1 MFKKKNTDIDDTTI
15 KNQSNNQS
23 NIKLKPP
30 FILSDV
36 FVGIVSIIPM
46 VNFVTPILLL
56 IRNRRYN
63 PVNKWIIKEKFTIID
78 LNNEKEKL
86 ILDTDRLKE
95 DYKRHEQD
103 LINENEKLKED
114 YKKLEQNLINEN
126 EKLSARLTK
135 KYNQE
140 RITYENEIKNLE
152 DEYDKL
158 RNQVI
163 VEYINDKDYSNISS
177 EDMKNKLAL
186 LKLREKDLV
195 QSNGA
200 FDVKGSVSENRKQ
213 TSALIKQITKCFTA
227 ESTEI
232 LNNLTINNV
241 EQSRNKLIKS
251 YETTNKAFEIDHINL
266 TEDYLKLKLDEL
278 SLNFEILKKIQ
289 EEKEIRQQEKEILRE
304 EEKVRREIERE
315 KIKIEKE
322 EKQFKNEVSKLMS
335 YMNKASNEVEKQIY
349 IDKIKELESKI
360 ELLEVDKKNVFDRE
374 QNTRAGYV
382 YIISNIGS
390 FGENIYKIGMTRR
403 LEPMDRIRE
412 LSSASVPFE
421 FDVHAMIFSEDAPK
435 LENILH
441 EHFRENAINKVNLR
455 KEFYNIDLDEAKKV
469 VYDNFNNTVDFNMSA
484 KAEEFRQ
491 SIKISEENKH

>member
-23 NIKLKPP
+23 SIKLKPP

-36 FVGIVSIIPM
+36 FVGIVSFIPM

-56 IRNRRYN
+56 IRNRRYS
-63 PVNKWIIKEKFTIID
+63 PVNKWVIEEKFTIID

-86 ILDTDRLKE
+86 ILDND
-95 DYKRHEQD
+95 
-103 LINENEKLKED
+103 KLKED
-114 YKKLEQNLINEN
+114 YKKIEQDLINEN

-135 KYNQE
+135 EYNQE
-140 RITYENEIKNLE
+140 RTTYENEIKNLE

-177 EDMKNKLAL
+177 EDMKNKLSL

-195 QSNGA
+195 QSNDA

-213 TSALIKQITKCFTA
+213 TSALIRQITKCFTA

-335 YMNKASNEVEKQIY
+335 YMNNASNEVEKQIY
-349 IDKIKELESKI
+349 IDKIKELENKI
-360 ELLEVDKKNVFDRE
+360 ELLEIDKKNVFDRE

-390 FGENIYKIGMTRR
+390 FGENVYKIGMTRR

-435 LENILH
+435 LESILH
-441 EHFRENAINKVNLR
+441 EHFRENALNKVNLR

-469 VYDNFNNTVDFNMSA
+469 VYENFNNTVEFNMSA

-491 SIKISEENKH
+491 SIKISEENK

>member
-15 KNQSNNQS
+15 KNQSDNQS
-23 NIKLKPP
+23 SIKLKPP

-36 FVGIVSIIPM
+36 FVGIVSIIPI

-63 PVNKWIIKEKFTIID
+63 PVNKWIIEEKFTIID
-78 LNNEKEKL
+78 LNNEKDKL
-86 ILDTDRLKE
+86 ILDND
-95 DYKRHEQD
+95 
-103 LINENEKLKED
+103 KLKED
-114 YKKLEQNLINEN
+114 YKKLEQDLINEN

-177 EDMKNKLAL
+177 EDMKNRLAL

-200 FDVKGSVSENRKQ
+200 FDVEGSVSENRKQ
-213 TSALIKQITKCFTA
+213 TSALIRQITKCFTA

-232 LNNLTINNV
+232 LNSLTINNV

-266 TEDYLKLKLDEL
+266 TDDYLKLKLDEL

-335 YMNKASNEVEKQIY
+335 YMNNASNEVEKQIY
-349 IDKIKELESKI
+349 IDKIKELENKI
-360 ELLEVDKKNVFDRE
+360 ELLEIDKKNVFDRE

-435 LENILH
+435 LESILH
-441 EHFRENAINKVNLR
+441 EHFRENALNKVNLR

-469 VYDNFNNTVDFNMSA
+469 VYENFNNTVDFNMTA

-491 SIKISEENKH
+491 SVKISEENK

>member
-23 NIKLKPP
+23 SIKLKPP

-36 FVGIVSIIPM
+36 FVGIVSIIPL

-56 IRNRRYN
+56 IRNRRYS
-63 PVNKWIIKEKFTIID
+63 PVNKWAIEEKFTIID

-86 ILDTDRLKE
+86 ILDND
-95 DYKRHEQD
+95 
-103 LINENEKLKED
+103 KLKED
-114 YKKLEQNLINEN
+114 YKKIEQDLINEN

-135 KYNQE
+135 EYNQE
-140 RITYENEIKNLE
+140 KITYENEIKNLE
-152 DEYDKL
+152 DEYNKL

-186 LKLREKDLV
+186 LKLKEKDLV
-195 QSNGA
+195 QSNSA

-213 TSALIKQITKCFTA
+213 TSALIRQITKCFTA

-266 TEDYLKLKLDEL
+266 TDDYLKLKLDEL

-335 YMNKASNEVEKQIY
+335 YMNKTSNEVEKQIY
-349 IDKIKELESKI
+349 IDKIKELENKI
-360 ELLEVDKKNVFDRE
+360 ELLEIDKKNVFDRE

-390 FGENIYKIGMTRR
+390 FGENVYKIGMTRR

-435 LENILH
+435 LESILH
-441 EHFRENAINKVNLR
+441 EHFRENALNKVNLR

-469 VYDNFNNTVDFNMSA
+469 VYENFNNTVDFNMAA

-491 SIKISEENKH
+491 SIKISEENK